1 MTYSAPPRTY
11 LISTSWHRAACN
23 LAPLIACTA
32 AGADPSHPIAN
43 LSPERRVVL
52 RVIAR
57 ECLDMRLG
65 LVVPLPVNDDGIL
78 RGAHLKAPMPTLHDR
93 TLRLVKPQQRKHQT
107 AAERGQRARLKNK
120 RRR

>member
-65 LVVPLPVNDDGIL
+65 LVVPLPVNDDG
-78 RGAHLKAPMPTLHDR
+78 MPTLHDR